1 MKVLLVIGLLLVVNA
16 ILGLYRDWPRRS
28 LDNKDQKA
36 NATIT
41 ASQNK
46 IRQALTDD

>member
-28 LDNKDQKA
+28 LGHKVQKA
-36 NATIT
+36 NVTIT
-41 ASQNK
+41 ANQK
-46 IRQALTDD
+46 RIR